1 VRELR
6 ALLQRL
12 VVQSPP
18 GHVVT
23 PRELPL
29 LEPAGTARN
38 FEEEMV
44 QQEKSRILDAL
55 QRAQWIKADAARA
68 LRLSRT
74 TLLGKMKRYG
84 IEA

>member
-1 VRELR
+1 
-6 ALLQRL
+6 
-12 VVQSPP
+12 
-18 GHVVT
+18 VVT